1 MSDLAK
7 NTKSLKE
14 QIEYDGPERMDRDMK
29 EKSLVVKLLFLIIL
43 PYQVKKKMNLIIHFA
58 ELLLLNRFKEV
69 VERVKRYTGMEEVS
83 GQNAFM
89 QLQMM
94 LMQAVQEVKSI
105 ESNNEGYLEQLAVDL
120 VKQELSLPMTHF
132 NMMLSYSQCQVK

>member
-1 MSDLAK
+1 
-7 NTKSLKE
+7 
-14 QIEYDGPERMDRDMK
+14 
-29 EKSLVVKLLFLIIL
+29 
-43 PYQVKKKMNLIIHFA
+43 MNLIIHFA
-58 ELLLLNRFKEV
+58 ELLRLKDLKKLLR
-69 VERVKRYTGMEEVS
+69 RVKRYTGMEEVS

-120 VKQELSLPMTHF
+120 VKQELSFLMTHF

>member
-1 MSDLAK
+1 
-7 NTKSLKE
+7 
-14 QIEYDGPERMDRDMK
+14 
-29 EKSLVVKLLFLIIL
+29 
-43 PYQVKKKMNLIIHFA
+43 MNLIIHFA
-58 ELLLLNRFKEV
+58 ELIASERFKEV

-105 ESNNEGYLEQLAVDL
+105 ESNNEGLFRAI
-120 VKQELSLPMTHF
+120 SG
-132 NMMLSYSQCQVK
+132 